1 MNKSILIVDDEKDFC
16 TVLSDSLSQD
26 RYRVFTAL
34 NGKTALQLAKKEK
47 PNLMLLDIKMPGM
60 DGIEVLRKI
69 KKMKKEIVVIMFTA
83 YGTLETARKAMKL
96 GAYDYVTKPV
106 DLFLL
111 KSLVKEVIGE
121 GSKPH
126 QKGRGLLTGQI
137 GGTGETND
145 R

>member
-1 MNKSILIVDDEKDFC
+1 MNKTILIVDDEKDFC

-34 NGKTALQLAKKEK
+34 NGKMALQLAKKEQ
-47 PNLMLLDIKMPGM
+47 PDLMLLDIKMPGM

-69 KKMKKEIVVIMFTA
+69 KKMKKEIAVIMFTG

-106 DLFLL
+106 DLFLV
-111 KSLVKEVIGE
+111 KSLVEEVLGK
-121 GSKPH
+121 GSKP
-126 QKGRGLLTGQI
+126 R
-137 GGTGETND
+137 
-145 R
+145 

>member
-1 MNKSILIVDDEKDFC
+1 M
-16 TVLSDSLSQD
+16 
-26 RYRVFTAL
+26 
-34 NGKTALQLAKKEK
+34 ALQLVKKEK
-47 PNLMLLDIKMPGM
+47 PDLMLLDIKMPGM

-111 KSLVKEVIGE
+111 KSLVKEVLGKV
-121 GSKPH
+121 SKPAAKEK
-126 QKGRGLLTGQI
+126 QWKRGGNIYT
-137 GGTGETND
+137 E
-145 R
+145 

>member
-34 NGKTALQLAKKEK
+34 NGKMALQLAKKEK
-47 PNLMLLDIKMPGM
+47 PDLMLLDIKMPGM
-60 DGIEVLRKI
+60 DGVEVLRKV
-69 KKMKKEIVVIMFTA
+69 KKMKKEIAVIMFTA
-83 YGTLETARKAMKL
+83 YGTLETAREAMKL

-111 KSLVKEVIGE
+111 KSLVKEVLGKD
-121 GSKPH
+121 SKSVA
-126 QKGRGLLTGQI
+126 KGKR
-137 GGTGETND
+137 
-145 R
+145 

>member
-1 MNKSILIVDDEKDFC
+1 MNKTILIVDDEKDFC

-26 RYRVFTAL
+26 RYQVFTAL

-47 PNLMLLDIKMPGM
+47 PDLMLLDIKMPGM

-111 KSLVKEVIGE
+111 KSLVKEVLGE
-121 GSKPH
+121 VSKSAAKEK
-126 QKGRGLLTGQI
+126 Q
-137 GGTGETND
+137 
-145 R
+145 

>member
-1 MNKSILIVDDEKDFC
+1 MNKTILIVDDEKDLC
-16 TVLSDSLSQD
+16 TILSDSLSRD
-26 RYRVFTAL
+26 RYRVVTAF
-34 NGKTALQLAKKEK
+34 NGKMGLQLVKKEK
-47 PNLMLLDIKMPGM
+47 PDLILLDIKMPGM

-111 KSLVKEVIGE
+111 KSLVKEVLGKV
-121 GSKPH
+121 GKP
-126 QKGRGLLTGQI
+126 R
-137 GGTGETND
+137 
-145 R
+145 

>member
-1 MNKSILIVDDEKDFC
+1 MNKTILIVDDEKDLC
-16 TVLSDSLSQD
+16 TILSDSLSRD
-26 RYRVFTAL
+26 RYRVVTAF
-34 NGKTALQLAKKEK
+34 NGKMGLQLLKKEK
-47 PNLMLLDIKMPGM
+47 PDLILLDIKMPGM

-111 KSLVKEVIGE
+111 KSLVKEVLGKA
-121 GSKPH
+121 SKSVT
-126 QKGRGLLTGQI
+126 KGKR
-137 GGTGETND
+137 
-145 R
+145 

>member
-1 MNKSILIVDDEKDFC
+1 MNKTILIVDDEKDFC
-16 TVLSDSLSQD
+16 TVLSDSLSRD
-26 RYRVFTAL
+26 RYRVITAF
-34 NGKTALQLAKKEK
+34 NGKMALQLVKKEK
-47 PNLMLLDIKMPGM
+47 PDLILLDIKMPGM

-111 KSLVKEVIGE
+111 KSLVKEVLGKA
-121 GSKPH
+121 SKSVT
-126 QKGRGLLTGQI
+126 KGKR
-137 GGTGETND
+137 
-145 R
+145 

>member
-1 MNKSILIVDDEKDFC
+1 MNKSILIVDDQKDLC

-26 RYRVFTAL
+26 RYRVFTAP
-34 NGKTALQLAKKEK
+34 NGKLALQLAKKEN
-47 PNLMLLDIKMPGM
+47 PDLILLDIKMPGM

-111 KSLVKEVIGE
+111 KSLVKEVLG
-121 GSKPH
+121 GVT
-126 QKGRGLLTGQI
+126 KGKR
-137 GGTGETND
+137 
-145 R
+145 

>member
-1 MNKSILIVDDEKDFC
+1 MNKTILIVDDEKDLC
-16 TVLSDSLSQD
+16 TILSDSLSRD
-26 RYRVFTAL
+26 RYRVVTAF
-34 NGKTALQLAKKEK
+34 NGKMGLQLVKKEK
-47 PNLMLLDIKMPGM
+47 PDLILLDIKMPGM

-111 KSLVKEVIGE
+111 KSLVKEVLG
-121 GSKPH
+121 GVSKP
-126 QKGRGLLTGQI
+126 R
-137 GGTGETND
+137 
-145 R
+145 

>member
-1 MNKSILIVDDEKDFC
+1 MNKTILIVDDEKDFC

-34 NGKTALQLAKKEK
+34 NGKMALQLAKKEK
-47 PNLMLLDIKMPGM
+47 PDLMLLDIKMPGM
-60 DGIEVLRKI
+60 DGVEVLRKV
-69 KKMKKEIVVIMFTA
+69 KKMKKEIAVIMFTA

-111 KSLVKEVIGE
+111 KSLVKEVLG
-121 GSKPH
+121 GVSKP
-126 QKGRGLLTGQI
+126 R
-137 GGTGETND
+137 
-145 R
+145 